1 MAAPVYAELLAF
13 SGRTEA
19 FVDSFFSETHIVVE
33 WEMDQAIWRTAGRV
47 FQSYAARSRRQRDSA
62 PRCLLADFLI
72 GAHASAQRPS
82 PPNARQRSV

>member
-1 MAAPVYAELLAF
+1 VVAAPVYAELLAF

-47 FQSYAARSRRQRDSA
+47 FQVTRRAAGGSA
-62 PRCLLADFLI
+62 TPLRA
-72 GAHASAQRPS
+72 AS
-82 PPNARQRSV
+82 

>member
-1 MAAPVYAELLAF
+1 VAAPVYAELLAF

-47 FQSYAARSRRQRDSA
+47 SKLRGAQQEAARLRSALPPSRLSNRRSRLCA
-62 PRCLLADFLI
+62 EAI
-72 GAHASAQRPS
+72 AS
-82 PPNARQRSV
+82 